1 MPIEGFDLAELFQ
14 QIRDGDRFALGKGIT
29 LLESKLAS
37 HREQAIQLLEL
48 SAKVQTDSIRI
59 AITGSPGSGKSTFIE
74 SFGLYLVG
82 LGKRV
87 AILAIDPS
95 SQLSKGSILGDKTRM
110 PKLSTHPKA
119 FVRPSPSGTTL
130 GGVAQRTRES
140 IELCEAAGY
149 DLILIETVGVGQSE
163 YQVSNMVDF
172 FMLLLLPGAG
182 DGLQGIKRGIVEMAD
197 LIVVNKADGD
207 RFVMAQQTK
216 IQFQNALH
224 YYPTK
229 ESGWSTKIVLT
240 SALEETGMDLC
251 WEQVELFISKAG
263 PSKIANR
270 RKIQNQTWLDDRL
283 SDWAYNYLIQEIQ
296 IQDTLKDVREQLKKD
311 SITVSKAIYL
321 IQEKIKKIIHG
332 GT

>member
-1 MPIEGFDLAELFQ
+1 MPTDDIDIVELLE

-29 LLESKLAS
+29 LVESQLPK
-37 HREQAIQLLEL
+37 HREVAIELLEL
-48 SAKVQTDSIRI
+48 SSKSKSNSIRI
-59 AITGSPGSGKSTFIE
+59 AITGSPGVGKSTFIE

-110 PKLSTHPKA
+110 PKLSTHQNA
-119 FVRPSPSGTTL
+119 FIRPSPSGTTL

-140 IELCEAAGY
+140 IQLCEAAGY
-149 DLILIETVGVGQSE
+149 NIILIETVGVGQSE

-207 RFVMAQQTK
+207 RIGMAQQTK
-216 IQFQNALH
+216 SQFQNALH
-224 YYPTK
+224 FYPTK
-229 ESGWSTKIVLT
+229 ETGWSAKIVLT
-240 SALEETGMDLC
+240 SALEENGMDRC
-251 WEQVELFISKAG
+251 WEEVESFISKAG
-263 PSKIANR
+263 PSKIEDKRN
-270 RKIQNQTWLDDRL
+270 IQKQTWLNDRL
-283 SDWAYNYLIQEIQ
+283 SDWINDYLIQNDQ
-296 IQDTLKDVREQLKKD
+296 IQDTLKDVRKQLKNE
-311 SITVSKAIYL
+311 SITVSKAIHL
-321 IQEKIKKIIHG
+321 IQEKIKTIIHG